1 MVWGGYK
8 LFWYD
13 LCGVFTFI
21 ILMYCFFF
29 VFKLMIIIGNA
40 RTFNIFLFISHL
52 YLTCQMQTWLAFER
66 PTMPNV
72 CYYSQCDVR
81 CLLYDRKEE
90 EVVFAFE
97 SCWTACTVRRVRVD
111 LLFPENTS
119 QTECFFWILV
129 NVNLTKKHREQFR
142 RVNYVE
148 ILNLKTAWNTT

>member
-40 RTFNIFLFISHL
+40 RSFNIFLFISHL

-90 EVVFAFE
+90 EVVFAFWKLLNSLYGRDG
-97 SCWTACTVRRVRVD
+97 SCWLALSWKHIADRVF
-111 LLFPENTS
+111 LLDS
-119 QTECFFWILV
+119 C
-129 NVNLTKKHREQFR
+129 
-142 RVNYVE
+142 
-148 ILNLKTAWNTT
+148 

>member
-1 MVWGGYK
+1 MIWFVRGVYIYNLDVL
-8 LFWYD
+8 LFLY
-13 LCGVFTFI
+13 LNR
-21 ILMYCFFF
+21 
-29 VFKLMIIIGNA
+29 IIIGNA
-40 RTFNIFLFISHL
+40 RSFNSFLFISHL

-72 CYYSQCDVR
+72 CYYSQCDVH

-129 NVNLTKKHREQFR
+129 NVKPFKEHREQFR